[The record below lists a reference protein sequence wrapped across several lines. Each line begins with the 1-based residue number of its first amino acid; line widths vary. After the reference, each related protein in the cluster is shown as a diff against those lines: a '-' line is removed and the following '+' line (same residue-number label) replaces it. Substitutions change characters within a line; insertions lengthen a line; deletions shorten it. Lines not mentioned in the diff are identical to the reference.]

1 MSENIILKWRA
12 KKHFSDHKP
21 EQIYDLKQMEVISEK
36 PVHRDNSH
44 YQWHHLKYKRQWLTG
59 VMNKFACI

>member
-1 MSENIILKWRA
+1 
-12 KKHFSDHKP
+12 
-21 EQIYDLKQMEVISEK
+21 MEVISKK

-44 YQWHHLKYKRQWLTG
+44 YQWHHLKHKRQWLTG